1 MYSEQLYGIFVIF
14 GADNSSSY
22 HNDNGK
28 NNFLVLGKSPTYG
41 NNGRFVAPEKK
52 VGINFSKAKTKFALS
67 LHYNHDN
74 SYLFFNEK

>member
-1 MYSEQLYGIFVIF
+1 MGKDFAENALIF
-14 GADNSSSY
+14 GVDNSSSS

-41 NNGRFVAPEKK
+41 SNASFVASEKK

-74 SYLFFNEK
+74 SYSFFNEK